1 MERDGIWTESFCLH
15 AYMVDKNREATL
27 PTLLN
32 FFQEVANGHAF
43 NRQYDFFSMQERGLI
58 WVLNRL
64 NINVLRYPQWQ
75 ETLHVSTWVSQF
87 AAFPHRHLEIV
98 DNEGKVVCCAYSIW
112 LSLDA
117 ETHRPRR
124 ILDFDSPLSEKKTT
138 CNLPQ
143 KLQNTV
149 DAGNPANGG
158 KGVLT
163 SERKVVYSDLD
174 MLGHVNNVKYV
185 EWMLDALHAIEPNV
199 KPKNMEIN
207 YINEAFL
214 NEDVL
219 FYSKKEDAKTYITLK
234 RKSDE
239 TDICRASF
247 DIS

>member
-1 MERDGIWTESFCLH
+1 MESNGIWTESFTLH

-27 PTLLN
+27 PALLN

-64 NINVLRYPQWQ
+64 NINVLRFPSWQ

-87 AAFPHRHLEIV
+87 EPFPHRHLEIV

-124 ILDFDSPLSEKKTT
+124 ILDFSAPLSDKKTT
-138 CNLPQ
+138 CDAPQ
-143 KLQNTV
+143 KLQNTE
-149 DAGNPANGG
+149 GG
-158 KGVLT
+158 FT
-163 SERKVVYSDLD
+163 SLRQVVYSDLD

-185 EWMLDALHAIEPNV
+185 EWMLDVLHQIEPDV
-199 KPKNMEIN
+199 KPKNMAIN

-214 NEDVL
+214 NENVL
-219 FYSKKEDAKTYITLK
+219 FLVKKEANKVYLTLK
-234 RKSDE
+234 RKQDE
-239 TDICRASF
+239 VDICRACF
-247 DIS
+247 GMD

>member
-1 MERDGIWTESFCLH
+1 MEKNGIWTESFCLH

-64 NINVLRYPQWQ
+64 NINVLRYPSWQ
-75 ETLHVSTWVSQF
+75 ETLWVSTWVSQF

-117 ETHRPRR
+117 QTHRPRR
-124 ILDFDSPLSEKKTT
+124 ILDFDSPLSDKKTS

-143 KLQNTV
+143 KLQNTE
-149 DAGNPANGG
+149 GG
-158 KGVLT
+158 IT
-163 SERKVVYSDLD
+163 SERRVVYSDLD

-185 EWMLDALHAIEPNV
+185 EWMLDVLHQIEPDL
-199 KPKNMEIN
+199 KPASLEIN
-207 YINEAFL
+207 YLNEAFI
-214 NEDVL
+214 NDTVL
-219 FYSKKEDAKTYITLK
+219 FYTKKEAHKMHFLLK
-234 RKSDE
+234 RKNDAV
-239 TDICRASF
+239 DICRACYE
-247 DIS
+247 IN

>member
-1 MERDGIWTESFCLH
+1 MEKNGIWTESFCLH

-64 NINVLRYPQWQ
+64 NINVLRYPSWQ
-75 ETLHVSTWVSQF
+75 ETLRVSTWVSQF

-98 DNEGKVVCCAYSIW
+98 DNEGNVVCCAYSIW

-124 ILDFDSPLSEKKTT
+124 ILDFDSPLSEKKTS
-138 CNLPQ
+138 CHLPQ
-143 KLQNTV
+143 KLQNIE
-149 DAGNPANGG
+149 
-158 KGVLT
+158 GVVT
-163 SERKVVYSDLD
+163 SERRVVYSDLD

-185 EWMLDALHAIEPNV
+185 EWMLDALHAIEPNI

-219 FYSKKEDAKTYITLK
+219 FLTKKEDIKMYFTLK

-247 DIS
+247 DIKKEDFQP